1 MSYNNTPFTKENL
14 DFYLKELAKEFRK
27 LNGKAMKAE
36 LILIGGASVLAN
48 YGFRDMT
55 YDVDAVIFATSA
67 MKDAINRVGDRLA
80 LPSGWLNTDFVQT
93 KSYTPKLEGASVY
106 YKTFSNVLEIRTITS
121 EFLIAMKLMSG
132 RKYKNDLSD
141 DIGILREHQNSGNPI
156 SYEQIEKAVSDL
168 YGGWAN
174 VPADSKEFIEAVF
187 AYKNYEA
194 LYQQYRSEELLS
206 KSVLV
211 EVEEKYPGLT
221 NVDNINEILSKAR
234 QKAKDQSDDGVR

>member
-141 DIGILREHQNSGNPI
+141 VIGILREYQNSGNPI
-156 SYEQIEKAVSDL
+156 LYEQIEKLD
-168 YGGWAN
+168 
-174 VPADSKEFIEAVF
+174 P
-187 AYKNYEA
+187 
-194 LYQQYRSEELLS
+194 
-206 KSVLV
+206 
-211 EVEEKYPGLT
+211 
-221 NVDNINEILSKAR
+221 
-234 QKAKDQSDDGVR
+234 

>member
-141 DIGILREHQNSGNPI
+141 VIGILREHQNSGNPI

>member
-1 MSYNNTPFTKENL
+1 
-14 DFYLKELAKEFRK
+14 
-27 LNGKAMKAE
+27 
-36 LILIGGASVLAN
+36 
-48 YGFRDMT
+48 
-55 YDVDAVIFATSA
+55 
-67 MKDAINRVGDRLA
+67 
-80 LPSGWLNTDFVQT
+80 
-93 KSYTPKLEGASVY
+93 
-106 YKTFSNVLEIRTITS
+106 
-121 EFLIAMKLMSG
+121 MKLMSG

-141 DIGILREHQNSGNPI
+141 VIGILREYQNSGNPI
-156 SYEQIEKAVSDL
+156 LYEQIEKAVSDL